1 MTKNYKSK
9 SITLNQ
15 YLNQS
20 LNKSLNF
27 SQSFFLSESMEE
39 EDLPKKSHHPNA
51 PMTMDEIIKDYK
63 YAFIYVLDFLTLH
76 EKIQFTGIHRGFKTE
91 RAYLFN
97 MKKDEAICCLE
108 LKENETLD
116 DHIFRFKLKN
126 SKNDITA
133 PFIEF
138 EASKNAI
145 KTVQLLDQ
153 ELFSKLFK
161 IQILDDYL
169 EDIYIIYRLLFVLL
183 GENEIADIM
192 DDRTF
197 WVKCTEYLVTKSN
210 GKIGSF
216 ISGKIKNFNFSH
228 RNIYL
233 MNRLL
238 FSIKPQF
245 IPTTFSK
252 ISATTGLLFFL
263 IKESLEYCGVLPN
276 YKKTQPSRIYD
287 NLMYYKNIIENLDN
301 FVNFISELK

>member
-1 MTKNYKSK
+1 
-9 SITLNQ
+9 
-15 YLNQS
+15 
-20 LNKSLNF
+20 
-27 SQSFFLSESMEE
+27 MEE

-51 PMTMDEIIKDYK
+51 PITMDEIIKDYK

-76 EKIQFTGIHRGFKTE
+76 EKIQFTAIHRGFKTE
-91 RAYLFN
+91 RAILFN
-97 MKKDEAICCLE
+97 MKKDEAISYLDF
-108 LKENETLD
+108 KDNETLD
-116 DHIFRFKLKN
+116 DRIFEFKLKN

-263 IKESLEYCGVLPN
+263 IKDSLEYCGVLPN
-276 YKKTQPSRIYD
+276 YK
-287 NLMYYKNIIENLDN
+287 
-301 FVNFISELK
+301 

>member
-1 MTKNYKSK
+1 MSEEMAKHYKSQF
-9 SITLNQ
+9 ITLNKN
-15 YLNQS
+15 LNQS
-20 LNKSLNF
+20 FLLNK
-27 SQSFFLSESMEE
+27 SMEE

-63 YAFIYVLDFLTLH
+63 YAFIYVLDFLTFH
-76 EKIQFTGIHRGFKTE
+76 ERIQFTGIHRGFKIE

-108 LKENETLD
+108 LKDREKLD
-116 DHIFRFKLKN
+116 DRIFEFKLKN

-238 FSIKPQF
+238 FSIKQKI
-245 IPTTFSK
+245 IPPTFSK
-252 ISATTGLLFFL
+252 ISTTTGLLFFL
-263 IKESLEYCGVLPN
+263 IKDSLEYCGVLPN
-276 YKKTQPSRIYD
+276 DKHHQVGF
-287 NLMYYKNIIENLDN
+287 MII
-301 FVNFISELK
+301 